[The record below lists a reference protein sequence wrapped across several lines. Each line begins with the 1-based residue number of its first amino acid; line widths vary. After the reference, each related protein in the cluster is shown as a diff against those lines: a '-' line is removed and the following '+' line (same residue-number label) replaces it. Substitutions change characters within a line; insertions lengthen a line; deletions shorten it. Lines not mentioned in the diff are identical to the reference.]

1 MKVVNIV
8 VKGCIIFE
16 LISGRGPFRKRGE
29 KVPREDVDN
38 RVKNE
43 KENYGKEFTE
53 EFAKEVWNTRKVA
66 HYTTLY

>member
-1 MKVVNIV
+1 MWEILEVFFI
-8 VKGCIIFE
+8 GCIVFE

-38 RVKNE
+38 RVKND

-53 EFAKEVWNTRKVA
+53 EFAKDVWNNRKVFV
-66 HYTTLY
+66 YYL